1 MKKVKSSKTEFQ
13 LVEELLKNE
22 GFTRITER
30 EKRSPDFRD
39 SLKEFSLRKKKMEAK
54 QVISI
59 K

>member
-1 MKKVKSSKTEFQ
+1 MKKVKRPKTEVQ
-13 LVEELLKNE
+13 LVEELLKKE

-30 EKRSPDFRD
+30 EKRSPEFRD

-54 QVISI
+54 QVISN